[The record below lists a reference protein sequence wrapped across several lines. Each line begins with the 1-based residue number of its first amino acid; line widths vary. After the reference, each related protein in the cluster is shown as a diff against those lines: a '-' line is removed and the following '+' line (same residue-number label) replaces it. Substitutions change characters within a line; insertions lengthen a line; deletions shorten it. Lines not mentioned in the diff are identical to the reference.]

1 MKSLVLRIWFIA
13 SITCALGAAI
23 TRLAW
28 EIPDVVSAGSLV
40 IIILLMVAVAG
51 TYALILYL
59 TIKPSMKKLRSLLV
73 AILAT
78 IIVGGGCIGSIVHY
92 IRFVPSSN
100 ASSPLSVVIASL
112 LMASGIGLGSLILWV
127 VWRYRRRRKE

>member
-1 MKSLVLRIWFIA
+1 MKNLALRIWFIA
-13 SITCALGAAI
+13 GITCALGAAI

-28 EIPDVVSAGSLV
+28 ELTKTNSAGSLA

-59 TIKPSMKKLRSLLV
+59 VIRPGLKKLQSLPV

-78 IIVGGGCIGSIVHY
+78 IIVGGGCVGSIVHY

-112 LMASGIGLGSLILWV
+112 LMAGGLGIGSLVLWI
-127 VWRYRRRRKE
+127 VWRHRRRRKD